1 MVGLLVDQNYPL
13 GSEFYFYANN
23 FLCFMES
30 WQLIFNSNTIFVF
43 VCLLSAHEISEKLM
57 VQKKQK
63 KVKRYIFQSSST
75 KKIHKVK
82 LWYNT
87 VTNNLHMNEKLIRN
101 TKMCC
106 WHLTPKL
113 TADQTII
120 ILRDTM
126 TRSFQRNKIIIIG
139 PRHAKRARTTYFVNF
154 QF

>member
-13 GSEFYFYANN
+13 GSEFYFNANIN

-43 VCLLSAHEISEKLM
+43 VCLMSAHEISEKLM

-87 VTNNLHMNEKLIRN
+87 VTNNLHMHEWKINQEHKNVLLTSN
-101 TKMCC
+101 TKANS
-106 WHLTPKL
+106 WSNN
-113 TADQTII
+113 
-120 ILRDTM
+120 ILRDMM
-126 TRSFQRNKIIIIG
+126 TRSFQRNKIIIG
-139 PRHAKRARTTYFVNF
+139 PRHAKRARTTYFVHF